1 MPRRLFVALA
11 ILCLSACASAQEP
24 ERFLWKLDHLKGQV
38 TRSVDI
44 DIGPFGLALARW
56 VMDENDPDMA
66 ALRDTLK
73 GCKAV
78 HIRSYEFGS
87 DFEYPQ
93 ADIDALQSQL
103 SGHGWTSLAT
113 VRDRKTRENVD
124 VYIRL
129 EREKVTGLVM
139 LASEARGLT
148 IVNVVGAIDLAQ
160 IQALRAHFGGPHHRR
175 ATDDESAGS

>member
-11 ILCLSACASAQEP
+11 VLCLSACASAQEP

-38 TRSVDI
+38 TRTVDI

-56 VMDENDPDMA
+56 VMDKDDPDMA

-87 DFEYPQ
+87 DFEYPR
-93 ADIDALQSQL
+93 ADIEALQSQL
-103 SGHGWTSLAT
+103 SGQGWTSLAT
-113 VRDRKTRENVD
+113 VRDRKTKENVD

-129 EREKVTGLVM
+129 QREKVTGFVM

-148 IVNVVGAIDLAQ
+148 LVNVVGTVDLAA
-160 IQALRAHFGGPHHRR
+160 IQELRAHFGVPHRKP

>member
-1 MPRRLFVALA
+1 MPGRLFVALA
-11 ILCLSACASAQEP
+11 VLCLSACASAEEP
-24 ERFLWKLDHLKGQV
+24 ERFLWKLDHLKGDV
-38 TRSVDI
+38 TRTVDI
-44 DIGPFGLALARW
+44 DVGPFGLALASW
-56 VMDENDPDMA
+56 VMDKNDPDMA

-87 DFEYPQ
+87 DFEYPR

-113 VRDRKTRENVD
+113 VRDRKTKENVD

-129 EREKVTGLVM
+129 EREKVTGFVM
-139 LASEARGLT
+139 LASAARGLT
-148 IVNVVGAIDLAQ
+148 IVNVVGTVDLAQ
-160 IQALRAHFGGPHHRR
+160 IQQLRAHFGAPHRK
-175 ATDDESAGS
+175 AETDDDESAG